1 MKAIDIIKRMVQ
13 DPMVAEK
20 AIVVEYDSWNGTHS
34 VRAWCKEQFGAE
46 PVSAGRLKE
55 GQYLA
60 IYEVD
65 GNDTYPLQYH
75 FEPEITLRRI
85 DPEQYPEDDRLIWL
99 WRIE

>member
-20 AIVVEYDSWNGTHS
+20 AIVVKYDSWNGTHP
-34 VRAWCKEQFGAE
+34 VREWCKDQFGAE
-46 PVSAGRLKE
+46 LVRAGQFKE

-65 GNDTYPLQYH
+65 GNDTYP
-75 FEPEITLRRI
+75 F
-85 DPEQYPEDDRLIWL
+85 
-99 WRIE
+99 